1 MPCVN
6 SEVVSG
12 ISCSRDQ
19 FCSDRL
25 LLFAEG
31 RFLRVEDED
40 AQYCVLNSEELFKVS
55 CTKK

>member
-12 ISCSRDQ
+12 ISCNTDQ

-25 LLFAEG
+25 LRFAEG
-31 RFLRVEDED
+31 LFVHVEDED
-40 AQYCVLNSEELFKVS
+40 AEYCVLNSEELFTVP